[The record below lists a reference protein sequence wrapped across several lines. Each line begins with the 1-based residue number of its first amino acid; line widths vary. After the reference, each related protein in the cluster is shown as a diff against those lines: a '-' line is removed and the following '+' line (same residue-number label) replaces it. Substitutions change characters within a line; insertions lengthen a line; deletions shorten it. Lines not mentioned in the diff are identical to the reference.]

1 MKKLRITV
9 NDRVYEC
16 TVEVL
21 EDDDQQAY
29 PGATGALPAPAAAL
43 PAPAA
48 RPAAAPAPAAKP
60 AGGAAPKGDANAI
73 LAPIAGPVQKVFVKE
88 GATVEEQA
96 PVVMLDAM
104 KMDTYIYA
112 SRAGTIAEV
121 CVKVGETV
129 QVGQAIVRYR
139 TEA

>member
-73 LAPIAGPVQKVFVKE
+73 LAPIAGTVQKVFVKE
-88 GATVEEQA
+88 GATVEEKA